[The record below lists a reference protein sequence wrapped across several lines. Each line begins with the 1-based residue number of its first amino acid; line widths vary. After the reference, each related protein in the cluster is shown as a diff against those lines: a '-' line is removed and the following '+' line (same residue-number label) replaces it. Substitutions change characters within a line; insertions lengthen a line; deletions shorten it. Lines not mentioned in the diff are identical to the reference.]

1 MIFTAQ
7 RNIQK
12 GKKDLLIAGLVL
24 KNNLRPLFLYP
35 LKQNVFIPM
44 FISSNLMCMKWTMT
58 ECVVFRVLRFLP
70 ITLVKVLIG
79 LLYYLSLRF
88 IRSSNQLLAMD

>member
-1 MIFTAQ
+1 
-7 RNIQK
+7 
-12 GKKDLLIAGLVL
+12 
-24 KNNLRPLFLYP
+24 
-35 LKQNVFIPM
+35 
-44 FISSNLMCMKWTMT
+44 MT

-70 ITLVKVLIG
+70 MTLVKVLIG

>member
-1 MIFTAQ
+1 M
-7 RNIQK
+7 
-12 GKKDLLIAGLVL
+12 
-24 KNNLRPLFLYP
+24 FL
-35 LKQNVFIPM
+35 
-44 FISSNLMCMKWTMT
+44 SSNLMCMKWAMT